1 VIRRLLLDLP
11 GRTGWTRSDLKRLT
25 LRDTATLFHMH
36 P

>member
-11 GRTGWTRSDLKRLT
+11 GRTGWTRSDLLQLT
-25 LRDTATLFHMH
+25 LRDTATLCHKH